1 MANKPGSGKSSPGI
15 SREQRIS
22 SEGLMR
28 LEKQLQSGINISSQ
42 VLNQWI
48 KRYGDEARDIIKKYG
63 RDCNILDN

>member
-1 MANKPGSGKSSPGI
+1 MAKKPDAGKSSPGI

-28 LEKQLQSGINISSQ
+28 LEKQLQSGIHISTL

-48 KRYGDEARDIIKKYG
+48 KRYGDDARDIIKKYG
-63 RDCNILDN
+63 RDSNILDN